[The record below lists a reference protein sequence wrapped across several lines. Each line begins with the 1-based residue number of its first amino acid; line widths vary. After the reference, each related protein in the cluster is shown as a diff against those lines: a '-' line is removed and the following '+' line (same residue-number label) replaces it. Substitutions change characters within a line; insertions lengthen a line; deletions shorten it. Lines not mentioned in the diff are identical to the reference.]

1 MKIKNQNQLLKLK
14 LIKTK
19 IYKKNYIFTN
29 LKIED
34 IEYRLKKGLQIIHKY
49 HIKNKK
55 ILFINNFLTIE
66 TKIKN
71 LLKNTNHTFMPYYL

>member
-1 MKIKNQNQLLKLK
+1 MRIKNQNQLLKLK
-14 LIKTK
+14 LIQTK

-34 IEYRLKKGLQIIHKY
+34 IEYRLRKGLQVIYKY
-49 HIKNKK
+49 HTKNKK
-55 ILFINNFLTIE
+55 ILFINNYSTIE

-71 LLKNTNHTFMPYYL
+71 LLKNTKHSFIPYYL